1 MLIKSFFIDLH
12 GCSKNQVDAEII
24 NGIMLSLGWT
34 RLEEANLADIII
46 INSCGFIEDAKK
58 ESINSIIEFRTSCP
72 NAKII
77 LAGCLAERYAKEL
90 SEEMG
95 ELDGV
100 FGNGDLSK
108 LPELLSLIYP
118 DDEAFTQKDVPKTQF
133 SIKRPV
139 VKPEQI
145 GISCGV
151 RPEFF
156 NFKASSYIK
165 ITEGCNNRCSFCA
178 IPIIRGN
185 LRSREVVE
193 IVSEIKEFIKRGIYE
208 FNLVGQ
214 DLGVFGMNDYVEIYP
229 TPLSILLK
237 EISRLEGNFVIRL
250 LYIHPDHFPLDIL
263 PIMANDERFL
273 PYFDIPF
280 QSGSDAIIQKMNRKG
295 SFKKYLNLVS
305 TIREAFIKTKYEF
318 PVIRTTFLVGF
329 PGESDEDFEMTRRF
343 LIELKCL
350 WSGVFTYS
358 KEEDTPSFL
367 MKNHI
372 KERIKK
378 KRMEILQEEQSKI
391 SSNLLNVFIGKTVL
405 VLIEELVKDEYGMQ
419 FAIGRAWFQA
429 PDVDGAVVVN
439 FKTEESGIDGRA
451 IQEGALVNVKI
462 IKVLGFD
469 LEGEV
474 LN

>member
-1 MLIKSFFIDLH
+1 MLTKSFFIDLH

-34 RLEEANLADIII
+34 RLEEAENADLII
-46 INSCGFIEDAKK
+46 INSCGFIESAKK
-58 ESINSIIEFRTSCP
+58 ESINSIIDIRHSCP

-77 LAGCLAERYAKEL
+77 LAGCLAERYA
-90 SEEMG
+90 EEFATSME

-108 LPELLSLIYP
+108 LPHLLSLLYP
-118 DDEAFTQKDVPKTQF
+118 NADSAVSKNIPNLKFLP
-133 SIKRPV
+133 KRPI

-151 RPEFF
+151 RPSFF
-156 NFKASSYIK
+156 NFKGSAYIK
-165 ITEGCNNRCSFCA
+165 ITEGCNNKCSFCA

-185 LRSREVVE
+185 LRSRE
-193 IVSEIKEFIKRGIYE
+193 IDKIIKEIEEFIRRGIYE

-214 DLGVFGMNDYVEIYP
+214 DLGVFGMTDYEKLNP

-237 EISRLEGNFVIRL
+237 EISKLEGNFVIRL

-263 PIMANDERFL
+263 PIMASDERFL

-280 QSGSDAIIQKMNRKG
+280 QSGANSIIQKMNRKG
-295 SFKKYLNLVS
+295 SFEAYLTLVS
-305 TIREAFIKTKYEF
+305 NIRSAFVNTKYQM

-329 PGESDEDFEMTRRF
+329 PGESEEDFEETKKF
-343 LIELKCL
+343 LNQLKCL

-358 KEEDTPSFL
+358 KEEDTKAFL
-367 MKNHI
+367 MKNQI
-372 KERIKK
+372 KEKIKK

-391 SSNLLNVFIGKTVL
+391 TSNLLEFFIGKVML
-405 VLIEELVKDEYGMQ
+405 VLIEELIENEEGI
-419 FAIGRAWFQA
+419 AIGRAWFQA

-439 FKTEESGIDGRA
+439 FNNEERSIDGKS
-451 IQEGALVNVKI
+451 IQEGVLVKVRI
-462 IKVLGFD
+462 IKVLAFD
-469 LEGEV
+469 LEGV
-474 LN
+474 VVY

>member
-1 MLIKSFFIDLH
+1 MLTKSFFIDLH

-34 RLEEANLADIII
+34 RLEEAENADLII
-46 INSCGFIEDAKK
+46 INSCGFIESAKK
-58 ESINSIIEFRTSCP
+58 ESINSIIDIRHSCP

-77 LAGCLAERYAKEL
+77 LAGCLAERYA
-90 SEEMG
+90 EEFATSME

-108 LPELLSLIYP
+108 LPHLLSLLYP
-118 DDEAFTQKDVPKTQF
+118 NADSAVSKNISNLKFLP
-133 SIKRPV
+133 KRPI

-151 RPEFF
+151 RPSFF
-156 NFKASSYIK
+156 NFKGSAYIK
-165 ITEGCNNRCSFCA
+165 ITEGCNNKCSFCA

-185 LRSREVVE
+185 LRSRE
-193 IVSEIKEFIKRGIYE
+193 IDKIIKEIEEFIRRGIYE

-214 DLGVFGMNDYVEIYP
+214 DLGVFGMTDYEKLNP

-237 EISRLEGNFVIRL
+237 EISKLEGNFVIRL

-263 PIMANDERFL
+263 PIMASDERFL

-280 QSGSDAIIQKMNRKG
+280 QSGANSIIQKMNRKG
-295 SFKKYLNLVS
+295 SFEAYLTLVS
-305 TIREAFIKTKYEF
+305 NIRSAFVNTKYQM

-329 PGESDEDFEMTRRF
+329 PGESEEDFEETKKF
-343 LIELKCL
+343 LNQLKCL

-367 MKNHI
+367 MKNQI
-372 KERIKK
+372 KEKIKK

-391 SSNLLNVFIGKTVL
+391 TNNLLEFFIGKVML
-405 VLIEELVKDEYGMQ
+405 VLIEELIENEEGI
-419 FAIGRAWFQA
+419 AIGRAWFQA

-439 FKTEESGIDGRA
+439 FNNEERSIDGKS
-451 IQEGALVNVKI
+451 IQEGVLVKVRI
-462 IKVLGFD
+462 IKVLAFD
-469 LEGEV
+469 LEGV
-474 LN
+474 VVY